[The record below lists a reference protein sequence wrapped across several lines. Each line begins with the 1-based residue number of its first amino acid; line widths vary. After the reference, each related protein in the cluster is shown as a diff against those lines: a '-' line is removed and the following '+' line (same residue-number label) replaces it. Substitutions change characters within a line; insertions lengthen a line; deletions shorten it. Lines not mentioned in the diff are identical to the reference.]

1 MNSWDQ
7 IIFFAEIKKFALAMA
22 ETGKRFV

>member
-7 IIFFAEIKKFALAMA
+7 IIFFAEIKKIAIAMA